1 MFYSGHQFLKDLTH
15 VELDMSEDEY
25 NSAILAGT
33 EKSLGRQES
42 QFDGIEIR
50 ITETQLHVD
59 DKFFN

>member
-1 MFYSGHQFLKDLTH
+1 
-15 VELDMSEDEY
+15 MSEDEY

>member
-1 MFYSGHQFLKDLTH
+1 
-15 VELDMSEDEY
+15 MSEDEY

-33 EKSLGRQES
+33 EKSPERHES

>member
-33 EKSLGRQES
+33 EKSPERHES

>member
-33 EKSLGRQES
+33 EKSRERQES
-42 QFDGIEIR
+42 QFDKIEIR